1 MNPPILFF
9 SCSIKTGEF
18 SKMSNP
24 SERLPERKSE
34 ILAEG
39 AKLKFVLN
47 ASGEI
52 EILGN
57 RKGLRALGAICSGLS
72 ESEKD
77 DHYHLDEQFWRTES
91 GSVPVIIYRVDE
103 L

>member
-1 MNPPILFF
+1 M
-9 SCSIKTGEF
+9 
-18 SKMSNP
+18 SKP
-24 SERLPERKSE
+24 SERLPEMKSE

-47 ASGEI
+47 ARGEI

-57 RKGLRALGAICSGLS
+57 RKGLSALAAICSGLS
-72 ESEKD
+72 ESTKD
-77 DHYHLDEQFWRTES
+77 DHYHLDEQFWRTEF
-91 GSVPVIIYRVDE
+91 GSVPAIIYRVDE

>member
-1 MNPPILFF
+1 
-9 SCSIKTGEF
+9 
-18 SKMSNP
+18 MSEP
-24 SERLPERKSE
+24 RERLPERKSE

-47 ASGEI
+47 PSGEL

-57 RKGLRALGAICSGLS
+57 RKGLIALSAICLGLS
-72 ESEKD
+72 ESAKD

-91 GSVPVIIYRVDE
+91 GSIPAIIYRIDE